1 MKLLKLAL
9 LVIAIMAVTLG
20 STFYFLKTSGILNG
34 GQPTEA
40 APVVEKP
47 APPAKPIFLKLD
59 PFTVTLR
66 DNNTTRIL
74 YVEITLRVDDDKSRE
89 YLSEY
94 MPEVRN
100 RVISELSKKTPAYL
114 QTNEGREELAAN
126 IVKSLTEPYQPNP
139 ERPRLS
145 NVLFTAF
152 VIQ

>member
-20 STFYFLKTSGILNG
+20 STFYFLKSSGMLAG
-34 GQPTEA
+34 AQSA
-40 APVVEKP
+40 DSSPVVET
-47 APPAKPIFLKLD
+47 APPPKPIFLPLD

-74 YVEITLRVDDDKSRE
+74 YVEITLRVENDASRE
-89 YLSEY
+89 QLVEY

-100 RVISELSKKTPAYL
+100 RVISELTKKTPIYL
-114 QTNEGREELAAN
+114 QANEGRNELAASL
-126 IVKSLTEPYQPNP
+126 IKSLSEPYFPNP
-139 ERPRLS
+139 NRPTIAA
-145 NVLFTAF
+145 VLFTAF

>member
-20 STFYFLKTSGILNG
+20 STFYFLKSSGMLAG
-34 GQPTEA
+34 AQADAAPAVEA
-40 APVVEKP
+40 AP
-47 APPAKPIFLKLD
+47 PPKPIFLPLD

-66 DNNTTRIL
+66 ENNSTRIL
-74 YVEITLRVDDDKSRE
+74 YVEITLRVDSDASRE
-89 YLSEY
+89 QLVEY

-100 RVISELSKKTPAYL
+100 RVISELTKKTPSNL
-114 QTNEGREELAAN
+114 QSSEGRNELALN
-126 IVKSLTEPYQPNP
+126 LVKSLSEAYYPNP
-139 ERPRLS
+139 NRPAIS

>member
-20 STFYFLKTSGILNG
+20 STFYFLKSSGILTG
-34 GQPTEA
+34 GQQADA
-40 APVVEKP
+40 APVVEA
-47 APPAKPIFLKLD
+47 APLAKPIFQPLD

-74 YVEITLRVDDDKSRE
+74 YVEITLRVENETSRE
-89 YLSEY
+89 QLVEY

-100 RVISELSKKTPAYL
+100 RVISELTKKTPGYL
-114 QTNEGREELAAN
+114 QTNEGRNELAAN
-126 IVKSLTEPYQPNP
+126 LVKSLSEPYYPNP
-139 ERPRLS
+139 TRPGIS

>member
-20 STFYFLKTSGILNG
+20 STFYFLKSSGMLAG
-34 GQPTEA
+34 GQADA
-40 APVVEKP
+40 APVVEV
-47 APPAKPIFLKLD
+47 APPPKPIFLPLD

-66 DNNTTRIL
+66 ENNSTRIL
-74 YVEITLRVDDDKSRE
+74 YVEITLRVDNDASRE
-89 YLSEY
+89 QLVEY

-100 RVISELSKKTPAYL
+100 RVISELTKKTPSNL
-114 QTNEGREELAAN
+114 QSSEGRNELALN
-126 IVKSLTEPYQPNP
+126 LVKSLSEAYYPNP
-139 ERPRLS
+139 NRPAIS